1 MVESRSQASR
11 LRGDSALIRP
21 ATRVPLVA
29 LAVLLCLPA
38 AAAAQNGEWP
48 SLPDPPSA
56 DEAGLRLAQPRV
68 APAPETEWTAAQRAV
83 AETYAAA
90 GDAGNALATMLRV
103 PELAEVVHPFLDY
116 AARQS
121 TLPDR
126 HRKLLI
132 LRTAWAA
139 QNAYLWADHA
149 SDAASAGLT
158 AGELRRVAAGP
169 RADGWTPFEAAL
181 LGFVDELFRNS
192 SVTDAT
198 WAAVAAEYDDLN
210 MVDAVMTVAEFTTL
224 SMLFNALGVQP
235 DAASPERLP
244 ADVPYRLETPQREP
258 PLARPRMEPIDG
270 PGLRVSRT
278 IARHPRVAETW
289 RGNTEYVN
297 RRSPLTPSDRELLIL
312 RIGWNCQ
319 AEYEWAK
326 HVGSV
331 GRARDHGLV
340 PRWIA
345 EGPESPRWEPYQ
357 VALLQAADELYSHA
371 IVSDETWDT
380 LAEVY
385 DTHRL
390 ISIVMTVSTY
400 RFVSMTLNAFGVQLQ
415 PDDEGFPDL

>member
-1 MVESRSQASR
+1 MT
-11 LRGDSALIRP
+11 IRRAACGWLP
-21 ATRVPLVA
+21 A
-29 LAVLLCLPA
+29 LAVVLCLPA
-38 AAAAQNGEWP
+38 AGGAQTGEWP
-48 SLPDPPSA
+48 AQPQPPGPE
-56 DEAGLRLAQPRV
+56 DAGFRLAEPRV
-68 APAPETEWTAAQRAV
+68 APLPEAEWTAAQRAV
-83 AETYAAA
+83 AATYAAA
-90 GDAGNALATMLRV
+90 GDAGNALATMFHA
-103 PELAEVVHPFLDY
+103 PELADVAHPFLDY
-116 AARQS
+116 AARRS

-132 LRTAWAA
+132 LRTAWVA

-158 AGELRRVAAGP
+158 AGDLRRIAAGP
-169 RADGWTPFEAAL
+169 DADGWTPFEAAL

-192 SVTDAT
+192 SVTGAT
-198 WAAVAAEYDDLN
+198 WAALGAEYDVLN
-210 MVDAVMTVAEFTTL
+210 LVDAVMTVAEFTTF
-224 SMLFNALGVQP
+224 SMLFNTLGVQP
-235 DAASPERLP
+235 DAASTERLP
-244 ADVPYRLETPQREP
+244 SGVPYRLETPPREP
-258 PLARPRMEPIDG
+258 ALTRPRIDPVDG
-270 PGLRVSRT
+270 PELRVRRT

-289 RGNTEYVN
+289 GGNTEYVN

-345 EGPESPRWEPYQ
+345 EGPRSPRWEPYQ
-357 VALLQAADELYSHA
+357 VALLQAADELYRHA
-371 IVSDETWDT
+371 IVSDETWST
-380 LAEVY
+380 LAEFY

-400 RFVSMTLNAFGVQLQ
+400 RFVSMTLNAFGVQLL

>member
-1 MVESRSQASR
+1 MTRR
-11 LRGDSALIRP
+11 PSAGG
-21 ATRVPLVA
+21 PLLA
-29 LAVLLCLPA
+29 LALLFCLPA
-38 AAAAQNGEWP
+38 AAAAQSAEWP
-48 SLPDPPSA
+48 SLPDPPGTDA
-56 DEAGLRLAQPRV
+56 AGFRLSEPRV
-68 APAPETEWTAAQRAV
+68 APIPESEWTAAQRAV
-83 AETYAAA
+83 AEIYAAA
-90 GDAGNALATMLRV
+90 AAAGNALATMIRA
-103 PELAEVVHPFLDY
+103 PELAEVVHPFMDY

-121 TLPDR
+121 TLSDR

-132 LRTAWAA
+132 LRTAWVA

-158 AGELRRVAAGP
+158 ADELRRVAVGP
-169 RADGWTPFEAAL
+169 GADGWSPFEAAL
-181 LGFVDELFRNS
+181 VGFVDELFRNS

-198 WAAVAAEYDDLN
+198 WAAVSAEYDDLN

-224 SMLFNALGVQP
+224 SMLFNTLGVQP
-235 DAASPERLP
+235 DAASPQRLP
-244 ADVPYRLETPQREP
+244 ADVAYRLVTPQREP
-258 PLARPRMEPIDG
+258 ALARPRIDPVDG

-289 RGNTEYVN
+289 GGNTEYVN

-345 EGPESPRWEPYQ
+345 EGPESPRWEPHQ
-357 VALLQAADELYSHA
+357 VALLQAADELYRHA
-371 IVSDETWDT
+371 IVSDETWNT
-380 LAEVY
+380 LATLY

-400 RFVSMTLNAFGVQLQ
+400 RFVSMTLNALGVQLQ

>member
-1 MVESRSQASR
+1 MVEYGCAV
-11 LRGDSALIRP
+11 
-21 ATRVPLVA
+21 RVAGAA
-29 LAVLLCLPA
+29 LALLLVTPA
-38 AAAAQNGEWP
+38 GAGAQTGEWP
-48 SLPDPPSA
+48 ALPDPPGA
-56 DEAGLRLAQPRV
+56 EGPGFRLSEPRV
-68 APAPETEWTAAQRAV
+68 APLPESEWTAAQRAL
-83 AETYAAA
+83 AETYART
-90 GDAGNALATMLRV
+90 GDGGNAFATMLHA

-116 AARQS
+116 TARRS

-132 LRTAWAA
+132 LRTAWVA
-139 QNAYLWADHA
+139 QNAYIWADHA
-149 SDAASAGLT
+149 SDALSEGFT
-158 AGELRRVAAGP
+158 AAELRRIASGP
-169 RADGWTPFEAAL
+169 AADGWTPLEAAL
-181 LGFVDELFRNS
+181 LGLVDELYRNS

-198 WAAVAAEYDDLN
+198 WAAVSAEYDVLN

-235 DAASPERLP
+235 DAGAAERLP
-244 ADVPYRLETPQREP
+244 ADAQYRLETPPREP
-258 PLARPRMEPIDG
+258 PLTRPRIEPGDG

-278 IARHPRVAETW
+278 IRRHPQVAETW
-289 RGNTEYVN
+289 GGNTEYVN

-357 VALLQAADELYSHA
+357 VALLQAADELYRHA
-371 IVSDETWDT
+371 NVSDETWAA
-380 LAEVY
+380 LAELY
-385 DTHRL
+385 DTQRL

-400 RFVSMTLNAFGVQLQ
+400 RFVSMTLNAFGVQLL
-415 PDDEGFPDL
+415 PDDEGFPEL

>member
-1 MVESRSQASR
+1 MMT
-11 LRGDSALIRP
+11 RP
-21 ATRVPLVA
+21 ASRVPLLA

-38 AAAAQNGEWP
+38 ASAAQTGAWP
-48 SLPDPPSA
+48 ALPDRPAA
-56 DEAGLRLAQPRV
+56 DDPGLRLARPRV
-68 APAPETEWTAAQRAV
+68 APIPEAEWTTPQRAV
-83 AETYAAA
+83 AATYAAA
-90 GDAGNALATMLRV
+90 GDAGNALATMLRA
-103 PELAEVVHPFLDY
+103 PELAEVVHPFMNY
-116 AARQS
+116 AARES
-121 TLPDR
+121 ALSGR

-158 AGELRRVAAGP
+158 ADDLRRIAAGP
-169 RADGWTPFEAAL
+169 GADGWTPIEAAL
-181 LGFVDELFRNS
+181 LGFADELFRNS

-198 WAAVAAEYDDLN
+198 WAAVAGEYDVLN
-210 MVDAVMTVAEFTTL
+210 LVDAVMTVAEFTTL
-224 SMLFNALGVQP
+224 SMLFNTLGVQP
-235 DAASPERLP
+235 DAGSPERLP
-244 ADVPYRLETPQREP
+244 AGVPYRLATPDREP
-258 PLARPRMEPIDG
+258 ALTRPRLDPVDG
-270 PGLRVSRT
+270 PGLRVGRT

-289 RGNTEYVN
+289 GGNTEYVN

-345 EGPESPRWEPYQ
+345 EGPESSRWEPYQ
-357 VALLQAADELYSHA
+357 VALLQAADELYRQA
-371 IVSDETWDT
+371 IVSDDTWNT
-380 LAEVY
+380 LAELY

-415 PDDEGFPDL
+415 ADDERFPTGLPGTGAR

>member
-1 MVESRSQASR
+1 M
-11 LRGDSALIRP
+11 IRP
-21 ATRVPLVA
+21 APRVPLLA
-29 LAVLLCLPA
+29 LAVLFCLPA
-38 AAAAQNGEWP
+38 TAVAQNGEWP

-68 APAPETEWTAAQRAV
+68 APVPEAEWTAAQRAV
-83 AETYAAA
+83 AETYAAT
-90 GDAGNALATMLRV
+90 GDAGNALATMLRA
-103 PELAEVVHPFLDY
+103 PELAEVVHPFMDY

-121 TLPDR
+121 TLSYR

-158 AGELRRVAAGP
+158 AGELQRVAAGP
-169 RADGWTPFEAAL
+169 RADGWSPFEAAL

-198 WAAVAAEYDDLN
+198 WAAVSAEYDDLN
-210 MVDAVMTVAEFTTL
+210 LVDAVMTVAEFTTL
-224 SMLFNALGVQP
+224 SMLFNTLGVQP
-235 DAASPERLP
+235 DAASTERLP
-244 ADVPYRLETPQREP
+244 ADVPYRLETPTREP
-258 PLARPRMEPIDG
+258 ALTRSRIDPVDG
-270 PGLRVSRT
+270 TELRVRRT

-289 RGNTEYVN
+289 GGNTEYVN
-297 RRSPLTPSDRELLIL
+297 RRSPLTPIDRELLIL

-357 VALLQAADELYSHA
+357 VALLQAADELYRQA
-371 IVSDETWDT
+371 VVSDDTWNT
-380 LAEVY
+380 LAELY

-400 RFVSMTLNAFGVQLQ
+400 RFVSMTLTAFGVQLQ
-415 PDDEGFPDL
+415 PDDEGFPEL